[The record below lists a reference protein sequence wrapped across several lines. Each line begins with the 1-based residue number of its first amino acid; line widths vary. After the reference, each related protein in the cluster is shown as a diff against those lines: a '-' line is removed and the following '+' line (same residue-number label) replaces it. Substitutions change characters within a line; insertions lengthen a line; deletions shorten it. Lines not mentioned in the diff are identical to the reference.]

1 MGEADYMAKDL
12 TTSQLDRQNVLN
24 NDIALP
30 EIQKAVNVK
39 CIVWNNVLYLTKDM
53 VATFFSVDV
62 RTIERYISKYA
73 EELEQNGYMVLKG
86 KNLQEFLEIYENNFA
101 TDINAGHKI
110 RALSVFDFRAFLN
123 MAMLLVES
131 ETAAE
136 LRRIILDIVID
147 TINQKAGG
155 GTKYINQR
163 DQDFI
168 GAFLQEENYRR
179 EFTDALHDY
188 VDMGN
193 AKYGIYTDKI
203 YQSIFKEKA
212 KEYRQILK
220 LTEKERIRDTF
231 YSEVLTLI
239 SSYECGLAAMIKE
252 QSELIGRKLD
262 NWELS
267 DLFDAFERL
276 PMWKPLII
284 SARTKMASRDMALRD
299 AFYYQLEEY
308 IKPLEKS
315 DYERFLGTVGDEL
328 ERLMSENQDVLKR
341 LKESE

>member
-1 MGEADYMAKDL
+1 MPKDL
-12 TTSQLDRQNVLN
+12 TTSKIDRQNILN
-24 NDIALP
+24 NDIAMP
-30 EIQKAVNVK
+30 EIQKAINIK
-39 CIVWNNVLYLTKDM
+39 CIVWNDKLYLTKDM
-53 VATFFSVDV
+53 VATFFSVDI
-62 RTIERYISKYA
+62 RTIERYISKYS
-73 EELEQNGYMVLKG
+73 EELTNNGYTVLKG
-86 KNLQEFLEIYENNFA
+86 KKLQEFLTIYENNFA
-101 TDINAGHKI
+101 TDINVGHKI
-110 RALSVFDFRAFLN
+110 RALSIFDFKAFLN

-131 ETAAE
+131 ETAFE

-147 TINQKAGG
+147 TINQKSGG

-179 EFTDALHDY
+179 EFTDALRDY

-203 YQSIFKEKA
+203 YQSIFREKS

-220 LTEKERIRDTF
+220 LSEKERIRDTF
-231 YSEVLTLI
+231 YSEILTLI
-239 SSYECGLAAMIKE
+239 SSYECGLADMIKE
-252 QSELIGRKLD
+252 QSKQLGRKLN

-299 AFYYQLEEY
+299 AFHYQLQKY

-315 DYERFLGTVGDEL
+315 EYERFLGTAGEEL

>member
-1 MGEADYMAKDL
+1 MAKDL
-12 TTSQLDRQNVLN
+12 TTSKIDRQNVLN
-24 NDIALP
+24 NDIALL
-30 EIQKAVNVK
+30 EIQKAVNIK
-39 CIVWNNVLYLTKDM
+39 CIIWNNSLYLTKDM
-53 VATFFSVDV
+53 VASFFNVEV
-62 RTIERYISKYA
+62 RTIERYISKYS
-73 EELEQNGYMVLKG
+73 EELESNGYTVLKG
-86 KNLQEFLEIYENNFA
+86 KKLQEFLTVYESTFA
-101 TDINAGHKI
+101 TDINVGRKI
-110 RALSVFDFRAFLN
+110 RVLSIFDFRAFLN
-123 MAMLLVES
+123 IAMLLVES

-136 LRRIILDIVID
+136 LRRIMLDIVID

-179 EFTDALHDY
+179 EFTDALRDY

-193 AKYGIYTDKI
+193 AKYGLYTDKI

-212 KEYRQILK
+212 KEYRQVLK
-220 LTEKERIRDTF
+220 LSKKERIRDTF
-231 YSEVLTLI
+231 YSEILTLI
-239 SSYECGLAAMIKE
+239 SSYECGLASTIKE
-252 QSELIGRKLD
+252 QSEQLGRRLN

-267 DLFDAFERL
+267 DLFESFEKL

-299 AFYYQLEEY
+299 AFHYQLEEY
-308 IKPLEKS
+308 IRPLEKTE
-315 DYERFLGTVGDEL
+315 YERFLGDAGDEL
-328 ERLMSENQDVLKR
+328 ERLMSENQEVLKR